1 MTPVT
6 PVTTTPSLRR
16 RVVIAVSIFLTIL
29 LVVLGVVIDVLIG
42 AQARRDLNSR
52 LQAGVSRVDA
62 LARTGAPPSQWVT
75 EVDGGGIRAAVVTA
89 DGRRYGDPAIDPDT
103 TTGEDVPPPPPPG
116 PPGRD
121 RGPGRPDGPRPPP
134 PPDATAT
141 VIDHRMPDGSRLILV
156 ADTTATSA
164 LLRQLRILMAVAG
177 AAVLLV
183 SALGVALIARAT
195 MLPLTRL
202 TQVAESIAA
211 GDRGRRV
218 RPDRPETELGRAA
231 QAFDT
236 MVDALQYSESR
247 AYQSAQAAAHA
258 EAATR
263 RFLADAAHEL
273 RTPIAGIH
281 AAADQLVSSAVQHD
295 DAEST
300 RQRHR
305 AELVLSEARRAGR
318 LVADML
324 DLSRIDAGSP
334 FDLQPCDLAELA
346 DAEQARSAVLAPGLQ
361 IRRGGDPT
369 LPVVADPLR
378 IAQILANV
386 VDNAR
391 RHTPA
396 GGVIDIDTAA
406 AGGHAVLTV
415 TDTGPGVPD
424 DQRERIFERLVRL
437 DEARD
442 RDRGGAGLGLS
453 IARALARAHGG
464 DLVNVSHRPGA
475 RFVLTLPLRSN
486 RPIRLDRNG

>member
-1 MTPVT
+1 MSPATA
-6 PVTTTPSLRR
+6 TPSLQRR
-16 RVVIAVSIFLTIL
+16 AVIAVLAFLAVL
-29 LVVLGVVIDVLIG
+29 LVALGVVIDVLIG
-42 AQARRDLNSR
+42 AQARRDLNDR
-52 LQAGVSRVDA
+52 LQAGVARVDA
-62 LARTGAPPSQWVT
+62 LARAGAPPWQWAA

-89 DGRRYGDPAIDPDT
+89 DGTRYGDPAIDPDT
-103 TTGEDVPPPPPPG
+103 ATGEAVPPPPPPG
-116 PPGRD
+116 PPDRD
-121 RGPGRPDGPRPPP
+121 RGPGRPDRPRPPP
-134 PPDATAT
+134 PPAGSATA
-141 VIDHRMPDGSRLILV
+141 IEHRLPDGSRLILV

-164 LLRQLRILMAVAG
+164 LLRQLRILMVVAG
-177 AAVLLV
+177 VGVLVVTAV
-183 SALGVALIARAT
+183 GVALIARAT

-211 GDRGRRV
+211 GDRGRRL
-218 RPDRPETELGRAA
+218 RPDRPDTELGRAA
-231 QAFDT
+231 QAFDV
-236 MVDALQYSESR
+236 MVDALEYSESR
-247 AYQSAQAAAHA
+247 AHSSAQTAAHA

-273 RTPIAGIH
+273 RTPIAGIL
-281 AAADQLVSSAVQHD
+281 AAADQLTAAAVQHD
-295 DAEST
+295 DPESA

-324 DLSRIDAGSP
+324 ELSRIDAGSP
-334 FDLQPCDLAELA
+334 LDLQPCDLAVLA
-346 DAEQARSAVLAPGLQ
+346 DAERDRSAILAPGLE
-361 IRRGGDPT
+361 IRRSGDAA
-369 LPVVADPLR
+369 LSVVADPQR
-378 IAQILANV
+378 VVQILANL

-396 GGVIDIDTAA
+396 GGTVAIDARA
-406 AGGHAVLTV
+406 AGGRAFLTV

-464 DLVNVSHRPGA
+464 DLVNVPHRPGA
-475 RFVLTLPLRSN
+475 RFVLTLPLR
-486 RPIRLDRNG
+486 RQAAGG

>member
-1 MTPVT
+1 MTA
-6 PVTTTPSLRR
+6 TPSLQR
-16 RVVIAVSIFLTIL
+16 RVVIAVLVFLAVL

-42 AQARRDLNSR
+42 AQARRDLNNR
-52 LQAGVSRVDA
+52 LQAGITRVDG
-62 LARTGAPPSQWVT
+62 LARAGVPPSQWVP
-75 EVDGGGIRAAVVTA
+75 EVDGGGIRAAVITA
-89 DGRRYGDPAIDPDT
+89 DGQRYGDPAIDADT
-103 TTGEDVPPPPPPG
+103 PIGEDVPPPPPPG

-121 RGPGRPDGPRPPP
+121 RGPRPPDGRGPPP

-141 VIDHRMPDGSRLILV
+141 AIDHRLPDGSRLILV
-156 ADTTATSA
+156 ADTTATSG
-164 LLRQLRILMAVAG
+164 LLRQLRILMVVAG
-177 AAVLLV
+177 IAVLLV
-183 SALGVALIARAT
+183 TALGVTLIARAT

-218 RPDRPETELGRAA
+218 RPDRPGTELGRAA
-231 QAFDT
+231 AAFDT
-236 MVDALQYSESR
+236 MVDALQYSEHR
-247 AYQSAQAAAHA
+247 AYQSAQAAAAA

-281 AAADQLVSSAVQHD
+281 AAADQLMSAAIQHD
-295 DAEST
+295 DPESA

-305 AELVLSEARRAGR
+305 AELVLTEARRAGR
-318 LVADML
+318 LVGDML

-334 FDLQPCDLAELA
+334 LDLQTCDLVALA
-346 DAEQARSAVLAPGLQ
+346 DAERDRSAVLAPGLQ
-361 IRRGGDPT
+361 IRRTGDQT
-369 LPVVADPLR
+369 LPVVADPMR

-396 GGVIDIDTAA
+396 GGVIDIDVRRM
-406 AGGHAVLTV
+406 GDRAVLTV

-437 DEARD
+437 DDARD
-442 RDRGGAGLGLS
+442 RDRGGAGLGLP

-464 DLVNVSHRPGA
+464 DLVNVAHRPGA
-475 RFVLTLPLRSN
+475 RFVLTLPLR
-486 RPIRLDRNG
+486 

>member
-1 MTPVT
+1 MTA
-6 PVTTTPSLRR
+6 TPSLQR
-16 RVVIAVSIFLTIL
+16 RVVIAVLAFLTVL
-29 LVVLGVVIDVLIG
+29 LVVLGVVIDVSIG
-42 AQARRDLNSR
+42 AQARRDLNNR
-52 LQAGVSRVDA
+52 LQAGVARVDA
-62 LARTGAPPSQWVT
+62 LARTGAPPSQWVA
-75 EVDGGGIRAAVVTA
+75 EVDGGGIRAAVITA
-89 DGRRYGDPAIDPDT
+89 DGQRYGDPRIDPDT
-103 TTGEDVPPPPPPG
+103 TIGEDVVPPPPPG

-121 RGPGRPDGPRPPP
+121 RGPGPPNGRRPPP

-141 VIDHRMPDGSRLILV
+141 VIDHRLPDGSRLILV

-164 LLRQLRILMAVAG
+164 LLRQLRILMVVAG
-177 AAVLLV
+177 IAVLLV
-183 SALGVALIARAT
+183 TAFGVALIARAT

-218 RPDRPETELGRAA
+218 RPDRPDTELGRAA

-236 MVDALQYSESR
+236 MVDALQYSERR
-247 AYQSAQAAAHA
+247 AHHSAQAAAQA

-281 AAADQLVSSAVQHD
+281 AAADQLVSSASQRD
-295 DAEST
+295 DPESA

-334 FDLQPCDLAELA
+334 LDLQPCDLAVLA
-346 DAEQARSAVLAPGLQ
+346 DAERDRSAVLAPRLR
-361 IRRGGDPT
+361 IRRTGDPT
-369 LPVVADPLR
+369 VPVVADALR

-391 RHTPA
+391 RHTPT
-396 GGVIDIDTAA
+396 GGTIDIDVRA
-406 AGGHAVLTV
+406 AGDRAVLTV
-415 TDTGPGVPD
+415 TDTGPGVPEH
-424 DQRERIFERLVRL
+424 QRERIFERLVRL

-442 RDRGGAGLGLS
+442 RDRGGAGLGLP

-464 DLVNVSHRPGA
+464 DLVNVAHRPGA
-475 RFVLTLPLRSN
+475 RFVLTLPLR
-486 RPIRLDRNG
+486 

>member
-1 MTPVT
+1 MTP
-6 PVTTTPSLRR
+6 TTATPSLQR
-16 RVVIAVSIFLTIL
+16 RVVIAVLAFLAVL
-29 LVVLGVVIDVLIG
+29 LVVLGVVIDLLIG
-42 AQARRDLNSR
+42 AQARRDLNDR

-62 LARTGAPPSQWVT
+62 LARAGAPPWQWAA

-89 DGRRYGDPAIDPDT
+89 DGERYGDPAINPDIVI
-103 TTGEDVPPPPPPG
+103 GQDVPPPPPPR

-141 VIDHRMPDGSRLILV
+141 AVDHVLPDGSRLILV

-164 LLRQLRILMAVAG
+164 LLRQLRILMVVAG
-177 AAVLLV
+177 IAVLV
-183 SALGVALIARAT
+183 ITAVGVALIARTT

-202 TQVAESIAA
+202 TDVAESIAA
-211 GDRGRRV
+211 GDRGRRM
-218 RPDRPETELGRAA
+218 RPDRPGTELGRAA

-236 MVDALQYSESR
+236 MVDALEYSENR
-247 AYQSAQAAAHA
+247 AHTSAQAASHA
-258 EAATR
+258 EASTR

-273 RTPIAGIH
+273 RTPIAGIL
-281 AAADQLVSSAVQHD
+281 AAADQIVSSAVQRD
-295 DAEST
+295 DPESD

-334 FDLQPCDLAELA
+334 LDLQPCDLAALA
-346 DAEQARSAVLAPGLQ
+346 DAERDRSAVLAPGLE
-361 IRRGGDPT
+361 IRRSGDTT
-369 LPVVADPLR
+369 LPVLADPLR

-391 RHTPA
+391 RHTPP
-396 GGVIDIDTAA
+396 GGTVAIDARA
-406 AGGHAVLTV
+406 VGGRAVLTV
-415 TDTGPGVPD
+415 TDTGTGVPD
-424 DQRERIFERLVRL
+424 DQRDHIFERLVRL

-442 RDRGGAGLGLS
+442 RDRGGAGLGLP

-464 DLVNVSHRPGA
+464 DLVNVPHRPGA
-475 RFVLTLPLRSN
+475 RFVLTLPLRQ
-486 RPIRLDRNG
+486 PAGGG

>member
-1 MTPVT
+1 
-6 PVTTTPSLRR
+6 
-16 RVVIAVSIFLTIL
+16 
-29 LVVLGVVIDVLIG
+29 
-42 AQARRDLNSR
+42 
-52 LQAGVSRVDA
+52 
-62 LARTGAPPSQWVT
+62 
-75 EVDGGGIRAAVVTA
+75 
-89 DGRRYGDPAIDPDT
+89 
-103 TTGEDVPPPPPPG
+103 G

-121 RGPGRPDGPRPPP
+121 RGPGPPDGRRPPP

-141 VIDHRMPDGSRLILV
+141 VIDHRLPDGSRLVLV

-164 LLRQLRILMAVAG
+164 LLRQLRILMVVAG
-177 AAVLLV
+177 IAVLLV
-183 SALGVALIARAT
+183 TAFGVTLIARAT

-211 GDRGRRV
+211 GDRARRV
-218 RPDRPETELGRAA
+218 RPDRPDTELGRAA
-231 QAFDT
+231 AAFDT
-236 MVDALQYSESR
+236 MVDALQYSENR
-247 AYQSAQAAAHA
+247 AHQSAQAAAQA
-258 EAATR
+258 EGATR

-281 AAADQLVSSAVQHD
+281 AAADQLLSSAIQHD
-295 DAEST
+295 DPESA

-334 FDLQPCDLAELA
+334 LDLQTCDLVALA
-346 DAEQARSAVLAPGLQ
+346 DAERDRSAVLAPGLQ
-361 IRRGGDPT
+361 IRRSGDAM

-396 GGVIDIDTAA
+396 GGVIDIDVRADGA
-406 AGGHAVLTV
+406 RAVLTV

-424 DQRERIFERLVRL
+424 EQRERIFERLVRL

-442 RDRGGAGLGLS
+442 RDRGGAGLGLP

-464 DLVNVSHRPGA
+464 NLVNVANRPGA
-475 RFVLTLPLRSN
+475 RFVLTLPR
-486 RPIRLDRNG
+486 R